1 MASRPVVFGQRR
13 ERRLSASGYGPGT
26 ESEDLAAEL
35 AHQQLMLERIV
46 RGDPLDRTLNALCRH
61 VEQRFPGSRCTVLLL
76 DRSLGVLRHVAS
88 PTLPKRFVNQIDE
101 LPVGEGIGV
110 CGTAAARGAIVI
122 AADIQTDPLT
132 QPYVE
137 LARRF
142 KLGSVWSY
150 PLSRAGG
157 EVLGT
162 FAVYRAVQHSP
173 NQGELEFV
181 AATGNLAALA
191 VDRDR
196 SERALQAAVNFD
208 PLTGLPNRARFL
220 EFVNTEL
227 GTDRRVTLL
236 MVQIDRFK
244 RINQSVGEI
253 AGDRLLVETSERL
266 RRIVAERGVVAERG
280 MVARFAGD
288 SFMLMLPA
296 LEADEVEELT
306 ERVTAAMSEPF
317 HADGLEL
324 LLTTSI
330 GIAMSGGATDAFG
343 LVREADTAIHAARA
357 GGPGRHQVYDHKLR
371 TEQLERLRTEAQ
383 LRRAIESDQL
393 VVHYQP
399 ILNVGDRS
407 WSGAEAL
414 ARWQHPERGLLSP
427 DEFIPLA
434 EETGLIV
441 PLGMRV
447 LEMVCGQARQWSRT
461 LPGISIA
468 INASPVQLAYPTIA
482 AEIKA
487 ALKRARLRPSA
498 LTLEVTE
505 SALMEE
511 LDTARDVLEELKA
524 VGVNVLIDDFGTGYS
539 SLARLGELPISGL
552 KIDRRFVRGL
562 GRDPTVMPVVSAIA
576 DLARAYGLEVV
587 VEGIEDGDALASVDE
602 LRCEYAQGFYLG
614 RPAPA
619 DVVEELLAMP
629 YNAMA
634 LP

>member
-1 MASRPVVFGQRR
+1 MAARSVVFGQGR
-13 ERRLSASGYGPGT
+13 ERRLPASGHGAGT
-26 ESEDLAAEL
+26 EAEGILAAEL
-35 AHQQLMLERIV
+35 AHQQRMLERIV

-88 PTLPKRFVNQIDE
+88 PTLPRRFVNQIDG

-132 QPYVE
+132 QPYLE

-162 FAVYRAVQHSP
+162 FAVYRAVRHSP

-220 EFVNTEL
+220 ELVNTEL
-227 GTDRRVTLL
+227 ATDGRVTLL

-266 RRIVAERGVVAERG
+266 RGIVAERG

-306 ERVTAAMSEPF
+306 DRVTAAMSEPF

-330 GIAMSGGATDAFG
+330 GIATSGSATDAFA

-371 TEQLERLRTEAQ
+371 AEQLERLRTEAQ
-383 LRRAIESDQL
+383 LRRAIERDQL
-393 VVHYQP
+393 VVYYQP
-399 ILNVGDRS
+399 ILNVEDRS
-407 WSGAEAL
+407 WSGVEAL
-414 ARWQHPERGLLSP
+414 VRWQHPERGLLSP

-468 INASPVQLAYPTIA
+468 INASPVQLAYPTTA

-487 ALKRARLRPSA
+487 ALKRARLKPST

-505 SALMEE
+505 SALTEE

-524 VGVNVLIDDFGTGYS
+524 AGVNVLIDDFGTGYS

-552 KIDRRFVRGL
+552 KIDRRFVSGL

-602 LRCEYAQGFYLG
+602 LRCEYAQGFHLG

-619 DVVEELLAMP
+619 DVVEGLLAMP
-629 YNAMA
+629 YGAAA

>member
-1 MASRPVVFGQRR
+1 MASRSVVFGQGR
-13 ERRLSASGYGPGT
+13 ERRLPASGHGAAT
-26 ESEDLAAEL
+26 EAEELLAAEL
-35 AHQQLMLERIV
+35 AHQQHMLERIV

-88 PTLPKRFVNQIDE
+88 PTLPRRFVNQIDG

-132 QPYVE
+132 QPYLE

-162 FAVYRAVQHSP
+162 FAVYRAVRHSP

-220 EFVNTEL
+220 ELVNTEL
-227 GTDRRVTLL
+227 ATDGRVTLL

-266 RRIVAERGVVAERG
+266 RGIVAERG

-306 ERVTAAMSEPF
+306 DRVTAAMSEPF

-330 GIAMSGGATDAFG
+330 GIATSGSATDAFA

-371 TEQLERLRTEAQ
+371 AEQLERLRTEAQ
-383 LRRAIESDQL
+383 LRRAIERDQL

-407 WSGAEAL
+407 WSGVEAL
-414 ARWQHPERGLLSP
+414 VRWQHPERGLLSP

-447 LEMVCGQARQWSRT
+447 LEIVCAQARQWSRT

-468 INASPVQLAYPTIA
+468 INASPVQLAYPTTA

-487 ALKRARLRPSA
+487 ALKRARLKPST

-505 SALMEE
+505 SALTEE

-524 VGVNVLIDDFGTGYS
+524 AGVNVLIDDFGTGYS
-539 SLARLGELPISGL
+539 SLARLGELPIGGL
-552 KIDRRFVRGL
+552 KIDRRFVSGL

-602 LRCEYAQGFYLG
+602 LRCEYAQGFHLG

-619 DVVEELLAMP
+619 DVVEGLLAMP
-629 YNAMA
+629 YGAAA

>member
-1 MASRPVVFGQRR
+1 MASRSVVLGGGR
-13 ERRLSASGYGPGT
+13 ERRPSATGHGPGT
-26 ESEDLAAEL
+26 DSEEILAAEL
-35 AHQQLMLERIV
+35 TYQQRMLERIV
-46 RGDPLDRTLNALCRH
+46 RGDALDQTLNALCRH

-76 DRSLGVLRHVAS
+76 DRSLGVLRHIAS
-88 PTLPKRFVNQIDE
+88 PTLPKRFVSQIDG

-110 CGTAAARGAIVI
+110 CGTAAARGDIVI
-122 AADIQTDPLT
+122 AADILNDPLT
-132 QPYVE
+132 QPYLE

-162 FAVYRAVQHSP
+162 FAVYRAVKHSP
-173 NQGELEFV
+173 NEAELDFV
-181 AATGNLAALA
+181 AAAGNLAALA

-208 PLTGLPNRARFL
+208 SLTGLPNRARFL
-220 EFVNTEL
+220 ELVNAEL
-227 GTDRRVTLL
+227 GAEGHRVTVL

-266 RRIVAERGVVAERG
+266 RGIVADGG
-280 MVARFAGD
+280 IVARFAGD

-296 LEADEVEELT
+296 LEPDEVEELA

-330 GIAMSGGATDAFG
+330 GIATSGSAADAFG
-343 LVREADTAIHAARA
+343 LVREAGTAIHAARA

-371 TEQLERLRTEAQ
+371 TQQLERLRTEAQ
-383 LRRAIESDQL
+383 LRRAIERDQL

-399 ILNVGDRS
+399 ILNVEDRS
-407 WSGAEAL
+407 WSGVEAL
-414 ARWQHPERGLLSP
+414 VRWQHPERGLLSP

-441 PLGMRV
+441 PLGMCV
-447 LEMVCGQARQWSRT
+447 LEMVCRQARQWSRT
-461 LPGISIA
+461 LPGVSIA
-468 INASPVQLAYPTIA
+468 VNASPVQLAYPTTA

-487 ALKRARLRPSA
+487 ALKRARLKPSA

-505 SALMEE
+505 SALMGE
-511 LDTARDVLEELKA
+511 LDTAREVLEELEA
-524 VGVNVLIDDFGTGYS
+524 AGVRVLIDDFGTGYS

-552 KIDRRFVRGL
+552 KIDRRFARGL
-562 GRDPTVMPVVSAIA
+562 GRDPSVMPVVSAIT

-587 VEGIEDGDALASVDE
+587 VEGIEDGAALASVDA
-602 LRCEYAQGFYLG
+602 LRCEYAQGFHLG
-614 RPAPA
+614 RPSPA

-629 YNAMA
+629 LASGTGIS
-634 LP
+634 

>member
-1 MASRPVVFGQRR
+1 MASRSVVFDQGR
-13 ERRLSASGYGPGT
+13 ERGLPASGHGAG
-26 ESEDLAAEL
+26 SEAEELLAAEL
-35 AHQQLMLERIV
+35 AHQQRMLERIV

-88 PTLPKRFVNQIDE
+88 PTLPRRFVNQIDG

-132 QPYVE
+132 QPYLE

-162 FAVYRAVQHSP
+162 FAVYRAVRHSP

-220 EFVNTEL
+220 ELVNTEL
-227 GTDRRVTLL
+227 ATDGRVTLL

-266 RRIVAERGVVAERG
+266 RGVVAERG

-306 ERVTAAMSEPF
+306 DRVTAAMSEPF

-330 GIAMSGGATDAFG
+330 GIATSGSATDAFA

-371 TEQLERLRTEAQ
+371 AEQLERLRTEAQ
-383 LRRAIESDQL
+383 LRRAIERDQL

-399 ILNVGDRS
+399 ILNVEDRS
-407 WSGAEAL
+407 WSGVEAL
-414 ARWQHPERGLLSP
+414 VRWQHPERGLLSP

-447 LEMVCGQARQWSRT
+447 LEMVCAQARQWSRT

-468 INASPVQLAYPTIA
+468 INASPVQLAYPTTA

-487 ALKRARLRPSA
+487 ALKRARLKPST

-505 SALMEE
+505 SALTEE

-524 VGVNVLIDDFGTGYS
+524 AGVNVLIDDFGTGYS
-539 SLARLGELPISGL
+539 SLARLGELPIGGL
-552 KIDRRFVRGL
+552 KIDRRFVSGL

-602 LRCEYAQGFYLG
+602 LRCEYAQGFHLG

-629 YNAMA
+629 YGAVA

>member
-1 MASRPVVFGQRR
+1 MASRSVFFDQGR
-13 ERRLSASGYGPGT
+13 ERGLPASGHGAG
-26 ESEDLAAEL
+26 SEAEELLAAEL
-35 AHQQLMLERIV
+35 THQQRMLERIV

-88 PTLPKRFVNQIDE
+88 PTLPRRFVNQIDG

-132 QPYVE
+132 QPYLE

-162 FAVYRAVQHSP
+162 FAVYRAVRHSP

-220 EFVNTEL
+220 ELVNTEL
-227 GTDRRVTLL
+227 ATDGRVTLL

-266 RRIVAERGVVAERG
+266 RGIVAERG

-306 ERVTAAMSEPF
+306 DRVTAAMSEPF

-330 GIAMSGGATDAFG
+330 GIATSGSATDAFA

-371 TEQLERLRTEAQ
+371 AEQLERLRTEAQ
-383 LRRAIESDQL
+383 LRRAIERDQL

-399 ILNVGDRS
+399 ILNVEDRS
-407 WSGAEAL
+407 WSGVEAL
-414 ARWQHPERGLLSP
+414 VRWQHPERGLLSP

-447 LEMVCGQARQWSRT
+447 LEMVCAQARQWSRT

-468 INASPVQLAYPTIA
+468 INASPVQLAYPTTA

-487 ALKRARLRPSA
+487 ALKRARLKPST

-505 SALMEE
+505 SALTEE

-524 VGVNVLIDDFGTGYS
+524 AGVNVVIDDFGTGYS

-552 KIDRRFVRGL
+552 KIDRRFVSGL

-619 DVVEELLAMP
+619 DVVAELLAMP
-629 YNAMA
+629 YGAVA